1 MENYYMM
8 IQNII
13 KRMNE
18 NSFSLKKIAV
28 TLFTAQV
35 LFSSIASTKKSLI
48 VATVL
53 AITIWFLDSYY
64 LYIERR
70 YRDMYKQVIADNTKE
85 LNYNLELSKISIS
98 KKIVLFIESA
108 FSITEFY
115 FYLMLVLVTLLS
127 KIL

>member
-70 YRDMYKQVIADNTKE
+70 YRDMYKQVIADNTK
-85 LNYNLELSKISIS
+85 
-98 KKIVLFIESA
+98 
-108 FSITEFY
+108 
-115 FYLMLVLVTLLS
+115 
-127 KIL
+127 